1 MDITRIAVVGGG
13 GQMGTGIAQVAA
25 SAAFDVVIVDVS
37 DAALQRA
44 EQRIAKSLERLVS
57 AGRLD
62 ASQAAAVAQRISH
75 DTDLDAA
82 VATADHVIET
92 VPEDLAVKHDV
103 LRRIDAAAGDHVIV
117 ASNTSQFSISKLAAA
132 TRRADRVIGTHWF
145 NPPPLMRLIEVIRG
159 VMTSDETL
167 ATTLALAE
175 RFGKETIVCQK
186 DTQGFVTSRLI
197 MLWCIE
203 AMRIVE
209 EGIAT
214 VEDVN
219 KACQLAF
226 NHPMGPL
233 DTADMGGLDSVVMAG
248 EALAAQYG
256 ERFRLPQNVRALVNA
271 GNYGHKTGTGFRD
284 YGASR

>member
-1 MDITRIAVVGGG
+1 MDINRIAVVGGA

-25 SAAFDVVIVDVS
+25 SAGFDVVVVDVS
-37 DAALQRA
+37 TAALERA
-44 EQRIAKSLERLVS
+44 EQRIARGLGRLVS
-57 AGRLD
+57 GGKLD
-62 ASQAAAVAQRISH
+62 ASQADEVTARISWE
-75 DTDLDAA
+75 TDLDGA
-82 VATADHVIET
+82 VAAADHVIET
-92 VPEDLAVKHDV
+92 VPEDLAIKHDV
-103 LRRIDAAAGDHVIV
+103 LRRIDDAAGEDVII
-117 ASNTSQFSISKLAAA
+117 ASNTSQFSISKLAAV
-132 TRRADRVIGTHWF
+132 TGRADRIIGTHWF
-145 NPPPLMRLIEVIRG
+145 NPPPLMRLIEVVRG
-159 VMTSDETL
+159 VLTSDETL
-167 ATTLALAE
+167 TATLALAE

-219 KACQLAF
+219 KACTLAF

-248 EALAAQYG
+248 EALTAQYG
-256 ERFRLPQNVRALVNA
+256 ERYRLPQNVRALVNA
-271 GNYGHKTGTGFRD
+271 GRFGHKTGAGFRD
-284 YGASR
+284 YGEPR